1 MVRRKERLG
10 KGEKSII
17 QRKELHSEPCWCE
30 LYESEKWRTIKR
42 DVKIG
47 NMLFEHRTW
56 FSSLP
61 TDAWSCHSFYRW
73 PRKKTTAK
81 LFELL
86 PLQSDTWKGTVCPL
100 SFHATSWPSCLPQ
113 IVPDCPS
120 WDRQH
125 YDGRSRGKPR
135 LPVGLGLPW
144 KQKKKAVLCLD
155 TLRDSVHFSLQGYRS
170 SPLSRL
176 GLSSEGGWHSMSRL
190 TLFLSN
196 FPFFCLKEFLPN
208 YCPATQGLNLLFPS
222 LLLSQG
228 AGQYLPHSD
237 STCFVLCSCAVACVE
252 ASHYFF

>member
-1 MVRRKERLG
+1 MVF
-10 KGEKSII
+10 KS
-17 QRKELHSEPCWCE
+17 SD
-30 LYESEKWRTIKR
+30 WRMI
-42 DVKIG
+42 
-47 NMLFEHRTW
+47 MPQF
-56 FSSLP
+56 
-61 TDAWSCHSFYRW
+61 
-73 PRKKTTAK
+73 
-81 LFELL
+81 L
-86 PLQSDTWKGTVCPL
+86 PLAEKKKPRPSYLNFFLFRVTLGRELCVLSPSTPRPDPAVCPKL
-100 SFHATSWPSCLPQ
+100 SLT
-113 IVPDCPS
+113 VPAGIASTTMEEAEESPGS
-120 WDRQH
+120 PWDWVFREN
-125 YDGRSRGKPR
+125 K
-135 LPVGLGLPW
+135 
-144 KQKKKAVLCLD
+144 KKKAVLCLD

>member
-30 LYESEKWRTIKR
+30 LYESEKWRTIKIWKYALWAKNMVFKSSDWR
-42 DVKIG
+42 MIMPQFLPLAEKKNHGQVIWTSSSSEWHLEG
-47 NMLFEHRTW
+47 NCV
-56 FSSLP
+56 SSLL
-61 TDAWSCHSFYRW
+61 
-73 PRKKTTAK
+73 PRRVLT
-81 LFELL
+81 
-86 PLQSDTWKGTVCPL
+86 
-100 SFHATSWPSCLPQ
+100 Q

>member
-1 MVRRKERLG
+1 MSLRSE
-10 KGEKSII
+10 
-17 QRKELHSEPCWCE
+17 ELSK
-30 LYESEKWRTIKR
+30 Y
-42 DVKIG
+42 G
-47 NMLFEHRTW
+47 NMLFEQRTW

-73 PRKKTTAK
+73 PRKKNHGQVIWTSSSSEWH
-81 LFELL
+81 LEGNCVSSLL
-86 PLQSDTWKGTVCPL
+86 PRRVLT
-100 SFHATSWPSCLPQ
+100 Q